1 MKVTLLQKLFE
12 KYLMAARA
20 DETKLVPAI
29 VKDPNSIIHGV
40 SMVVCYE
47 RDDGLTPL
55 FKLLSADEIQAMTP
69 KELASEKLGKL
80 FAEAAVDDKRSH
92 PDEFGGTGS
101 NPLFDWDAIDELDLD
116 ELR

>member
-29 VKDPNSIIHGV
+29 VKDPNSIIFGV
-40 SMVVCYE
+40 SLVICYK

-55 FKLLSADEIQAMTP
+55 FKLLSSDEIQAMTP
-69 KELASEKLGKL
+69 KESASEKLEKL
-80 FAEAAVDDKRSH
+80 FAEAAADDKRSH

-101 NPLFDWDAIDELDLD
+101 NALFDGAAIKELDLD
-116 ELR
+116 ELM